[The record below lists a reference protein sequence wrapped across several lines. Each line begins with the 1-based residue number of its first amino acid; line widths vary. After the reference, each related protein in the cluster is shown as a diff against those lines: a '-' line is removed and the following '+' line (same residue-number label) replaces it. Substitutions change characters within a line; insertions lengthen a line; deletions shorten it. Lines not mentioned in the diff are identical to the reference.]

1 MRIQK
6 IYFPVFLLNKEMT
19 LFCCEYFSI
28 TKKNPLSIYK
38 HPTQRYPFL
47 YHSSRMLILSCY
59 DWPLHLEQIIAV
71 YFLF

>member
-28 TKKNPLSIYK
+28 TKKKSPLYLQTSNSKI
-38 HPTQRYPFL
+38 PFL
-47 YHSSRMLILSCY
+47 ISQFENVNSQLL
-59 DWPLHLEQIIAV
+59 
-71 YFLF
+71 